1 MATNDF
7 KPFAVG
13 SGANVTTQ
21 ADWVALAALAQGFQS
36 GKASSAQI
44 NKALRQSSTIAAMM
58 GQFIANAGTD
68 ALDNGDVATM
78 VTNLIAAMKG
88 NLNLKSAAYKDAGNG
103 VGQIPDMTFFAN
115 NTASPGYQKLPGG
128 MVIQWGTAA
137 VPVAGSVVATYPLTF
152 TRGVFQLICPLDSSS
167 TNNYRI
173 AVATSTTG
181 SITINSTNTQNVTG
195 VMWMAVGVI

>member
-13 SGANVTTQ
+13 SGANVTSQ
-21 ADWVALAALAQGFQS
+21 ADWVGLAALAQGFQS
-36 GKASSAQI
+36 GKASAAQI
-44 NKALRQSSTIAAMM
+44 NKALRQSSTMAAMI

-88 NLNLKSAAYKDAGNG
+88 NLNLKSAAYKDVGIAT
-103 VGQIPDMTFFAN
+103 GQIPDMSYFAN

-128 MVIQWGTAA
+128 LIIQWGTAA
-137 VPVAGSVVATYPLTF
+137 IPTSGTATISFPLTF
-152 TRGVFQLICPLDSSS
+152 LKGIFQLITPLDSSNS
-167 TNNYRI
+167 NNYRV
-173 AVATSTTG
+173 AVSTSTLSTM
-181 SITINSTNTQNVTG
+181 TMTSTNTQNATG
-195 VMWMAVGVI
+195 VMWMAVGTI

>member
-21 ADWVALAALAQGFQS
+21 ADWVVLAALAQGFQS

-68 ALDNGDVATM
+68 ALDNGDITAM
-78 VTNLIAAMKG
+78 VTNLIAALKG
-88 NLNLKSAAYKDAGNG
+88 NLNLKSAAYKDVGIAS
-103 VGQIPDMTFFAN
+103 GQIPDMSYFAN
-115 NTASPGYQKLPGG
+115 STGSPGYQKFPGG
-128 MVIQWGTAA
+128 LVMQWGTAA
-137 VPVAGSVVATYPLTF
+137 VPSAGSAVVTYPLAF
-152 TRGVFQLICPLDSSS
+152 TQGIVQIITPIDSSS
-167 TNNYRI
+167 TNNYR
-173 AVATSTTG
+173 VGVDTSTLT
-181 SITINSTNTQNVTG
+181 TLTLRSTNTQNTTG
-195 VMWMAVGVI
+195 VMWLAIGKI